1 MSDTRIINISKIIA
15 NDCYEISKSFEEQ
28 QWQKPIEQYIQY
40 MDDQNNGLIDVLL
53 AKDNNKFAGYC
64 IIQWKSEYTF
74 FYKNDIPEIKDLN
87 VLKKYQR
94 KGIATA
100 LMEETERRIFYKSN
114 LCGLQVGLTND
125 YGKAH
130 QLYIKRGYVP
140 DGNGLIYKNINVKYN
155 ERVVVDDD
163 LTIAL
168 LKAKKEN

>member
-1 MSDTRIINISKIIA
+1 MSDTRIINISKITV
-15 NDCYEISKSFEEQ
+15 NDCYEISKCFEEQ

-100 LMEETERRIFYKSN
+100 LMEEAEKRIFYKSN
-114 LCGLQVGLTND
+114 LCGL
-125 YGKAH
+125 
-130 QLYIKRGYVP
+130 
-140 DGNGLIYKNINVKYN
+140 
-155 ERVVVDDD
+155 
-163 LTIAL
+163 
-168 LKAKKEN
+168 